1 MIMVYAIA
9 APIWFLACVVGFA
22 LLAFSHTRKLAAYV
36 ILIPT
41 FCYWLPLLA
50 AGAVLFAYQPIVA
63 SGSEPSRW
71 VFAAIFGGSQ
81 ALAGLVGLVVGGILA
96 FRVSRARRVS

>member
-9 APIWFLACVVGFA
+9 APLWFLACLVGLA
-22 LLAFSHTRKLAAYV
+22 LLAFSRTRKLAAYV

-41 FCYWLPLLA
+41 LCFWLPLLA

-63 SGSEPSRW
+63 TGAEPSRW
-71 VFAAIFGGSQ
+71 VFAAVFGGSQ
-81 ALAGLVGLVVGGILA
+81 ALAGLVGLTLGGLLA
-96 FRVSRARRVS
+96 FRISRAIRVR

>member
-9 APIWFLACVVGFA
+9 APLWFLACLVGLT
-22 LLAFSHTRKLAAYV
+22 LLAFSRTRKLATYV

-50 AGAVLFAYQPIVA
+50 AGAVLFAYQPTGA
-63 SGSEPSRW
+63 EPSQW
-71 VFAAIFGGSQ
+71 VFAAVFGGSQ
-81 ALAGLVGLVVGGILA
+81 ALAGLVGLILGGLLA
-96 FRVSRARRVS
+96 FRISNTRRVR